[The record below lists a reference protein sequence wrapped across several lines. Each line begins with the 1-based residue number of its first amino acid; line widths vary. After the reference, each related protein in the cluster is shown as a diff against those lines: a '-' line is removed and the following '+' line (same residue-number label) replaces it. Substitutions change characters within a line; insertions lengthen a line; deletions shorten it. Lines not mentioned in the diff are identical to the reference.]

1 MSGGHAIPFTVRL
14 SFYIGAAAFF
24 GAVLWTIVTTKEYPP
39 DDLAKPF
46 AHEVRRSAARRKR

>member
-1 MSGGHAIPFTVRL
+1 MQYPGTSRL

-39 DDLAKPF
+39 DDMETF
-46 AHEVRRSAARRKR
+46 RGIRKRVVVV